1 MKDIEVEVSKGGT
14 YKRAVLIKLAIAAA
28 TIVLLFVLNWVG
40 GNL

>member
-1 MKDIEVEVSKGGT
+1 MKDIEIEVGKRT
-14 YKRAVLIKLAIAAA
+14 YKRAVLIKLAIAAT